1 MAETLTNNSRTL
13 YFDILRMLACC
24 LVLLTHSAMPAV
36 DLSHGPFYTFFS
48 TLAAPS
54 SELFLCISG
63 AILLPVTKSFSEFY
77 RVRFTKLLYP
87 ILFWSVVTTF
97 YFLWYG
103 EYDIKEAIF
112 KLLLLPFKPVH
123 GVYWFIYAICG
134 LYLIAPFIS
143 KWLVQS
149 NKKELQ
155 LFLMLWGITLTLP
168 IFNYFIPGFYD
179 LNGSYY
185 NMFCY
190 FGGFLGYMVLGVYL
204 RKYPIEI
211 GGGIGWTLLTNM
223 LITILLLLVIFILRL
238 KDVETSI
245 IVDNLSLFSAI
256 AVANIFTFV
265 QQLSKMKII
274 QNVAPFFENFAKY
287 SFGIY
292 LSHMVI
298 IRSIWLLFSEF
309 RLHPIIETP
318 MICILSLIVAY
329 IIVRLLS
336 KLPCSKYIVGV

>member
-1 MAETLTNNSRTL
+1 
-13 YFDILRMLACC
+13 
-24 LVLLTHSAMPAV
+24 MPAI
-36 DLSHGPFYTFFS
+36 DSSYGPFYTFFS

-63 AILLPVTKSFSEFY
+63 AILLPVTKSFPEFY
-77 RVRFTKLLYP
+77 KVRFTKLLYP

-97 YFLWYG
+97 YFFWYG
-103 EYDIKEAIF
+103 EYGIKEAIL

-123 GVYWFIYAICG
+123 GVYWFIYAIVG
-134 LYLIAPFIS
+134 LYLIAPFVS
-143 KWLVQS
+143 KWLIDS
-149 NKKELQ
+149 SKKQLQ
-155 LFLMLWGITLTLP
+155 LFLMLWGITLVLP
-168 IFNYFIPGFYD
+168 LFNYFIPGFYD
-179 LNGSYY
+179 LDGSYY

-190 FGGFLGYMVLGVYL
+190 FGGFLGYMILGVYL

-223 LITILLLLVIFILRL
+223 LITILLLLVIFILKR

-245 IVDNLSLFSAI
+245 VVDNLSLFSAI

-265 QQLSKMKII
+265 QQLSKMEII
-274 QNVAPFFENFAKY
+274 QKTAPFFENFAKY
-287 SFGIY
+287 SFGVY
-292 LSHMVI
+292 LSHIVV
-298 IRSIWLLFSEF
+298 IRSVWLLFSEF

-318 MICILSLIVAY
+318 MICILSLIFAY

-336 KLPCSKYIVGV
+336 RLPFSKYIIGV